1 LITVMELCF
10 TDFMAREIATGWAG
24 AEIEW
29 Q

>member
-1 LITVMELCF
+1 MELCF